1 MVNSSRPGHG
11 LALLL
16 GLLLFTLAGTNSAVQ
31 AALPASGAIA
41 SQLEKLNPD
50 DTSPATQALREAYEK
65 TQSALESLTNLEQR
79 TQTLNE
85 QIARQPEQLQQ
96 LRDQLALPPQELDIS
111 AAINDIDRLEQQV
124 TQTKAELVQQEQ
136 LRDELDKAVQKNDEQ
151 LINLR
156 AELAHLKQSPPPS
169 ENLGSDLPDNLRE
182 ARRTL
187 EEVLTQEQARRA
199 QTLELELLVL
209 PGENE
214 LSQLR
219 LALARRKVSQLSS
232 ALDEMQSVL
241 GKQRRSELESTLASV
256 QPAPDNLPKP
266 LATVSDQNRT
276 DSDTLRQLVR
286 ELETSNNRQRE
297 LENRLSQ
304 IGERYRLVKQQLELD
319 IPQLSADL
327 HRFAR
332 QLIRPIDLE
341 KTRADISRLRLAK
354 LNDDRD
360 LLNTKQLKAD
370 PPVEVKALGQD
381 ALDQYDQI
389 MENRVRLLEQIQQT
403 RQQLINLRSQM
414 LSTQQQI
421 NEQLQQARALVDQ
434 HLLWQPTIAPI
445 STQWPSDL
453 IEGLSHLS
461 DRLHDFNT
469 DTSLLRGQIPLWMI
483 IAVTLLF
490 TALSVSLRR
499 HLKANR
505 ERWHESIGRVTQDRF
520 SRTLKLLV
528 GAPII
533 AAPIPVLALLLEH
546 DLNPAHPLH
555 DPLSPLLF
563 LIASFVFIAQS
574 IRGWLV
580 TPYGLLS
587 GHLELPA
594 RLCHILNR
602 ELQILCF
609 VSVPLLAGLII
620 ADGIEEQAL
629 LSSGGRLL
637 FLLLTLALTRF
648 WWVMWKTSSAFNQL
662 SAEPRWWQDSRL
674 WIGSM
679 IGFNLVMFGLGLAGF
694 LFGALFLMLIFAA
707 VILQIALVFMFYR
720 LGVRWLQIEERQLA
734 FKQALE
740 KRAELLAARENPEEE
755 TPVEENYY
763 DLKTISLQTRTLL
776 KISSIA
782 LLVLGL
788 WLTMGDFL
796 PTLHILDRVPLWN
809 TYQSTPDGQVLEAI
823 TLADIAGGL
832 LILGLT
838 LLAAYN
844 LPGLVE
850 LLILRHINLTP
861 GSNFAITTLLKYSLI
876 LFGTMSGVSQ
886 FGLEWS
892 KLQWLVAALGVG
904 LGFGLQE
911 IVANFVSGIILLFE
925 KPIRIGDTV
934 TIGDVTGNV
943 SRIQI
948 RATTLVDWD
957 NKEVIIPNKTFITER
972 LINWSLTDATTR
984 IVLTVGAAYGSDTEK
999 VKELLV
1005 QAAEEHPDVL
1015 DEPAPSAYF
1024 RAFGASS
1031 LDFDLR
1037 VYVSRMEDRIPVTD
1051 GLNHRI
1057 DRLFKDAGIEI
1068 AFPQLD
1074 VHLFSNPKQP
1084 PEAPEQR

>member
-1 MVNSSRPGHG
+1 MVNTLRPNRG
-11 LALLL
+11 LSLLL
-16 GLLLFTLAGTNSAVQ
+16 GLLLFIFAGVNTALAE
-31 AALPASGAIA
+31 LPASSAIA
-41 SQLEKLNPD
+41 SQLEKLKPD

-65 TQSALESLTNLEQR
+65 TQSTLESLGNLEQR

-85 QIARQPEQLQQ
+85 QIARQPEELQK
-96 LRDQLALPPQELDIS
+96 LRDQLAEPPQELDIS
-111 AAINDIDRLEQQV
+111 AAINDVDHLEQQV
-124 TQTKAELVQQEQ
+124 IQTKAELVQQEQ
-136 LRDELDKAVQKNDEQ
+136 LRDELDKSVQKNDEQ

-156 AELAHLKQSPPPS
+156 AELAHLKQSPAPS
-169 ENLGSDLPDNLRE
+169 ENLSSDMPDELRQ

-187 EEVLTQEQARRA
+187 EEVLTQEQAKRA

-214 LSQLR
+214 LSQLK
-219 LALARRKVSQLSS
+219 LALARRKVSQLSN
-232 ALDEMQSVL
+232 ALDQMQSVL
-241 GKQRRSELESTLASV
+241 GQQRRSELESTLASV
-256 QPAPDNLPKP
+256 EPAPDNLPEP
-266 LATVSDQNRT
+266 LAEVSRQNRS
-276 DSDTLRQLVR
+276 DSDSLRQLVR
-286 ELETSNNRQRE
+286 DIEVSNNRQRE
-297 LENRLSQ
+297 LETRLSQ
-304 IGERYRLVKQQLELD
+304 IGERYRLVQQQLELD
-319 IPQLSADL
+319 IPQLNADL

-341 KTRADISRLRLAK
+341 STRANISRLRLAK
-354 LNDDRD
+354 LNTDRD
-360 LLNTKQLKAD
+360 LLNAKQLRAD
-370 PPVEVKALGQD
+370 PPQEVISLGED
-381 ALDQYDQI
+381 AQAQYDRI
-389 MENRVRLLEQIQQT
+389 LENRIRLLEQIQQS
-403 RQQLINLRSQM
+403 RQQLINARSQM

-445 STQWPSDL
+445 NSQWGSDL
-453 IEGLSHLS
+453 IEGLSHLK
-461 DRLHDFNT
+461 DRLTDFNSE
-469 DTSLLRGQIPLWMI
+469 TSLLRGQIPLWAI
-483 IAVTLLF
+483 IALPLLLA
-490 TALSVSLRR
+490 ALSVALRR
-499 HLKANR
+499 YFKQHR
-505 ERWHESIGRVTQDRF
+505 ERWHDSIGRVTQDRF

-533 AAPIPVLALLLEH
+533 AAPIPVLALLLQQ

-555 DPLSPLLF
+555 DPLSPLLY
-563 LIASFVFIAQS
+563 LVASFVFIAQC
-574 IRGWLV
+574 IRGWLT
-580 TPYGLLS
+580 TPYGLLN

-594 RLCHILNR
+594 KLCRILNR
-602 ELQILCF
+602 ELQILCI
-609 VSVPLLAGLII
+609 VSLPLLAGLII

-629 LSSGGRLL
+629 LASGGRLL

-662 SAEPRWWQDSRL
+662 TSEPSWWQDSRL

-679 IGFNLVMFGLGLAGF
+679 IGFNLLMFGLGLAGF
-694 LFGALFLMLIFAA
+694 LFGALFLMLIFAV
-707 VILQIALVFMFYR
+707 VILQIALVFMVYR
-720 LGVRWLQIEERQLA
+720 LGVRWLQIEERRLA

-740 KRAELLAARENPEEE
+740 KRAEQIAARENPEEE
-755 TPVEENYY
+755 APVEENYY

-776 KISSIA
+776 KISSLA
-782 LLVLGL
+782 LLFLGL

-796 PTLHILDRVPLWN
+796 PTLHILDRVPLWS
-809 TYQSTPDGQVLEAI
+809 TYQSTADGQVLEQI
-823 TLADIAGGL
+823 TLADIAGGV
-832 LILGLT
+832 LILGLS

-850 LLILRHINLTP
+850 LLILRHIHLTP

-876 LFGTMSGVSQ
+876 LVGTMSGVSQ

-984 IVLTVGAAYGSDTEK
+984 IVLTVGAAYGSDTQK

-1005 QAAEEHPDVL
+1005 QAAEEHSEVL
-1015 DEPAPSAYF
+1015 EDPAPSAYF
-1024 RAFGASS
+1024 RAFGESS

-1074 VHLFSNPKQP
+1074 VHLFRTPPNVPKS
-1084 PEAPEQR
+1084 

>member
-1 MVNSSRPGHG
+1 MVNTLRPTQG
-11 LALLL
+11 LSLLF
-16 GLLLFTLAGTNSAVQ
+16 GLLLFIFAGINSTQ
-31 AALPASGAIA
+31 AALPASSAIA
-41 SQLEKLNPD
+41 SQLEKLKPD
-50 DTSPATQALREAYEK
+50 DTSPSTQALREAYEK
-65 TQSALESLTNLEQR
+65 TKSALESLHDLEQR

-85 QIARQPEQLQQ
+85 QIARQPEELQK
-96 LRDQLALPPQELDIS
+96 LRDQLAQPPQELDLS
-111 AAINDIDRLEQQV
+111 AAINDVDHLEQQV
-124 TQTKAELVQQEQ
+124 IQTKAELVQQEQ

-187 EEVLTQEQARRA
+187 EEVLTQEQAKRA

-219 LALARRKVSQLSS
+219 LALARRKVSQLSDALDKMQS
-232 ALDEMQSVL
+232 AL
-241 GKQRRSELESTLASV
+241 GRQRRDELESTLASV
-256 QPAPDNLPKP
+256 QPAPDDLPEP
-266 LATVSDQNRT
+266 LAEVSQQNQS
-276 DSDTLRQLVR
+276 DSDVLRRLVR
-286 ELETSNNRQRE
+286 DLETSNNRQRD
-297 LENRLSQ
+297 LESRLSQ
-304 IGERYRLVKQQLELD
+304 IGERYRLVQQQLELD

-341 KTRADISRLRLAK
+341 TTRADISRLRLAK
-354 LNDDRD
+354 LNGDRD

-370 PPVEVKALGQD
+370 PPDEVKALDQD
-381 ALDQYDQI
+381 ALDQYDRI
-389 MENRVRLLEQIQQT
+389 MENRVRLLEQIQQS
-403 RQQLINLRSQM
+403 RQQLINVRSQM

-421 NEQLQQARALVDQ
+421 NEQLQQARTLVDQ

-445 STQWPSDL
+445 SGQWLSDL
-453 IEGLSHLS
+453 FQGLGQLR
-461 DRLHDFNT
+461 DRLAEFNSEI
-469 DTSLLRGQIPLWMI
+469 SLLRGQLPFWLVIAIPLLL
-483 IAVTLLF
+483 AV
-490 TALSVSLRR
+490 LSVMLRR
-499 HLKANR
+499 YFKANR
-505 ERWHESIGRVTQDRF
+505 ERWHDNIGRVTQDRF

-533 AAPIPVLALLLEH
+533 AAPIPVLALLLH
-546 DLNPAHPLH
+546 SDLNPAHPLH
-555 DPLSPLLF
+555 DPISPLL
-563 LIASFVFIAQS
+563 LVIAAFVFIAQC
-574 IRGWLV
+574 IRGWLT

-587 GHLELPA
+587 AHLDIPVQ
-594 RLCHILNR
+594 LCRILNR
-602 ELQILCF
+602 EVQILCF
-609 VSVPLLAGLII
+609 VSLPLLAGLII

-637 FLLLTLALTRF
+637 FLLLTLTLTRF
-648 WWVMWKTSSAFNQL
+648 WWVMWKTSNAFNQL
-662 SAEPRWWQDSRL
+662 SSEPRWWQDSRL
-674 WIGSM
+674 WIGGM

-694 LFGALFLMLIFAA
+694 LFGALFLMLIFAV
-707 VILQIALVFMFYR
+707 VILQVALVFMFYR
-720 LGVRWLQIEERQLA
+720 LGVRWLLVEERRLA

-740 KRAELLAARENPEEE
+740 KRAEQLAARENPEEE
-755 TPVEENYY
+755 APVEENYY

-788 WLTMGDFL
+788 WLTMGDAL

-850 LLILRHINLTP
+850 LLVLRHINLTP

-876 LFGTMSGVSQ
+876 LVGTMSGVSQ

-984 IVLTVGAAYGSDTEK
+984 IVLTVGAAYGSDTQK
-999 VKELLV
+999 VKELLI
-1005 QAAEEHPDVL
+1005 QAAEEHPEVL
-1015 DEPAPSAYF
+1015 EDPEPSAYF
-1024 RAFGASS
+1024 RAFGESS

-1057 DRLFKDAGIEI
+1057 DQLFKDAGIEI

-1074 VHLFSNPKQP
+1074 VHLFRTP
-1084 PEAPEQR
+1084 PNVTKS

>member
-1 MVNSSRPGHG
+1 MVNSSRPNQG
-11 LALLL
+11 LSLLL
-16 GLLLFTLAGTNSAVQ
+16 GLILILFILAGVNSSAQ

-41 SQLEKLNPD
+41 SQLEKLSPD

-65 TQSALESLTNLEQR
+65 TRSAMESLSALEER
-79 TQTLNE
+79 TKSLNE
-85 QIARQPEQLQQ
+85 QIARQPEELKK
-96 LRDQLALPPQELDIS
+96 LREQLAAPPQKLDIS
-111 AAINDIDRLEQQV
+111 AAINDVDHLEQQV
-124 TQTKAELVQQEQ
+124 IQTKAELVQQEQ
-136 LRDELDKAVQKNDEQ
+136 QRDALEQAVQKNDEQ

-169 ENLGSDLPDNLRE
+169 ENLSSELPDDLRE

-187 EEVLTQEQARRA
+187 EEVRTQEQAKRA

-219 LALARRKVSQLSS
+219 LALTRREISQLSD

-256 QPAPDNLPKP
+256 QPAPDNLPEP
-266 LATVSDQNRT
+266 LALVSRQNRS
-276 DSDTLRQLVR
+276 DSDKLRELVR
-286 ELETSNNRQRE
+286 ELEASNNRQRE
-297 LENRLSQ
+297 LETRLSQ
-304 IGERYRLVKQQLELD
+304 IGERYRLVQQQLELD

-332 QLIRPIDLE
+332 QLIRPIDLDN
-341 KTRADISRLRLAK
+341 TRADISRLRLAK
-354 LNDDRD
+354 LNTDRD
-360 LLNTKQLKAD
+360 LLNSKQLKTE
-370 PPVEVKALGQD
+370 PPPEVTALGKE

-389 MENRVRLLEQIQQT
+389 MENRVRLLEQIQQS
-403 RQQLINLRSQM
+403 RQQLLNVRSQM

-421 NEQLQQARALVDQ
+421 NEQLTQARTLVDQ

-445 STQWPSDL
+445 NSHWLSDL
-453 IEGLSHLS
+453 FEGLSHLKERMS
-461 DRLHDFNT
+461 DFKT
-469 DTSLLRGQIPLWMI
+469 DTSLLRGKIPFWI
-483 IAVTLLF
+483 IVTLPSLLA
-490 TALSVSLRR
+490 ALSVALRR
-499 HLKANR
+499 YFKANR
-505 ERWHESIGRVTQDRF
+505 ERWYENIGHVTLDRF
-520 SRTLKLLV
+520 GRTLRLLV
-528 GAPII
+528 GAPVM
-533 AAPIPVLALLLEH
+533 AAPVPVLALLLQL

-555 DPLSPLLF
+555 DPLSPLLL
-563 LIASFVFIAQS
+563 LIASFVFIAQC
-574 IRGWLV
+574 IRGWLA

-587 GHLELPA
+587 GHLEIPQN
-594 RLCHILNR
+594 LCRVLNR
-602 ELQILCF
+602 EVQILCF
-609 VSVPLLAGLII
+609 VSLPLLAGLLI
-620 ADGIEEQAL
+620 ADGIEEQSL

-662 SAEPRWWQDSRL
+662 ATEQRWWQDARL
-674 WIGSM
+674 WIGGM
-679 IGFNLVMFGLGLAGF
+679 VAFNLVMFGLGIAGF
-694 LFGALFLMLIFAA
+694 LFGALFLMLILAV
-707 VILQIALVFMFYR
+707 VILQIALTFMLYR
-720 LGVRWLQIEERQLA
+720 LGVRWLLIEERRLA

-740 KRAELLAARENPEEE
+740 KRAEQLAAREHPEDEPP
-755 TPVEENYY
+755 PVEENYY
-763 DLKTISLQTRTLL
+763 DVKTISLQTRTLL
-776 KISSIA
+776 KITSIA
-782 LLVLGL
+782 LLVAGL
-788 WLTMGDFL
+788 WFTIGDFL
-796 PTLHILDRVPLWN
+796 PTLHILDRVPLWS
-809 TYQSTPDGQVLEAI
+809 TYQSTADGQVLEAI
-823 TLADIAGGL
+823 TLADIASGL
-832 LILGLT
+832 LILGLS
-838 LLAAYN
+838 LMAAYN

-850 LLILRHINLTP
+850 LLVLRHINLTP
-861 GSNFAITTLLKYSLI
+861 GSNFAITTLLKYTLI
-876 LFGTMSGVSQ
+876 LVGTMSGVGQ
-886 FGLEWS
+886 FGLEWN

-934 TIGDVTGNV
+934 TIGEITGNV

-972 LINWSLTDATTR
+972 LINWSLTDSTTR
-984 IVLTVGAAYGSDTEK
+984 IVLTVGAAYGSDTQK

-1005 QAAEEHPDVL
+1005 QAAQEHPDVL
-1015 DEPAPSAYF
+1015 DEPGPSAYF
-1024 RAFGASS
+1024 RAFGGSS

-1057 DRLFKDAGIEI
+1057 DQLFKDAGIEI

-1074 VHLFSNPKQP
+1074 VHLYRTTPK
-1084 PEAPEQR
+1084 APQ